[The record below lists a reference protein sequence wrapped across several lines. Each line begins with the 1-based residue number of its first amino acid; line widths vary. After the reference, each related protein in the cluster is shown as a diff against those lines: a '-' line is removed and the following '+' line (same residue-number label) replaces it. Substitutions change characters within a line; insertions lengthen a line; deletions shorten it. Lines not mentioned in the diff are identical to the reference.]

1 MKNTLLLIFAFLAL
15 MIGSFIWF
23 VATWD
28 RDAEQPVSQIASP
41 SLILAEKRSPEG
53 PPAAGASFSE
63 NIVSGSDPYRT
74 HTGPIS
80 DPYGVL

>member
-28 RDAEQPVSQIASP
+28 RDAEQPVSMAP
-41 SLILAEKRSPEG
+41 SSSWPIQLPPEG
-53 PPAAGASFSE
+53 PPAAGAPFSE

-74 HTGPIS
+74 HTGPIPN
-80 DPYGVL
+80 PYGIL